1 MYQLIDSFIE
11 SAKEKF
17 LQALK
22 NELNMDDFE
31 VLVEIDRSN
40 WMVIFEIRLKEH

>member
-1 MYQLIDSFIE
+1 MVESIIE

-22 NELNMDDFE
+22 NELNKDDFE

-40 WMVIFEIRLKEH
+40 WMVLFAIRLKEH